1 MSVPLKTI
9 SYHKPAI
16 NFREMG
22 VGGDNLVL
30 LISLIRVR
38 DILHN
43 QVTLFIR

>member
-1 MSVPLKTI
+1 
-9 SYHKPAI
+9 
-16 NFREMG
+16 MG

-43 QVTLFIR
+43 QVTLFIRWEWNIEMEERERI